1 MNRLTDWIANL
12 GARHYITAVLL
23 AAALGIAAALMLS
36 NGGKV
41 EAKECPVNEAA
52 HDALNGVAQGQLA
65 ALQATGAGRGYNDLA
80 FIDDTGRPLTIADFA
95 GKVLLVNFWATWCA
109 PCRAEMPALNNVAA
123 EYNSDDF
130 AIVTIN
136 LDLGDEGV
144 QKAQTFLD
152 EEGLGNLPLY
162 ADPSFAAFDLLKKE
176 GVSLGLPTTLL
187 IDDKGCELAVLQG
200 PAEWDTDDGRQVV
213 ETLIGLKESEAGA

>member
-1 MNRLTDWIANL
+1 MGNKRKQI
-12 GARHYITAVLL
+12 
-23 AAALGIAAALMLS
+23 
-36 NGGKV
+36 
-41 EAKECPVNEAA
+41 
-52 HDALNGVAQGQLA
+52 
-65 ALQATGAGRGYNDLA
+65 
-80 FIDDTGRPLTIADFA
+80 
-95 GKVLLVNFWATWCA
+95 
-109 PCRAEMPALNNVAA
+109 EMS
-123 EYNSDDF
+123 EEE
-130 AIVTIN
+130 I
-136 LDLGDEGV
+136 
-144 QKAQTFLD
+144 QTFLD

>member
-1 MNRLTDWIANL
+1 MNWLSEWIANL
-12 GARHYITAVLL
+12 GVRHYITAGLFL
-23 AAALGIAAALMLS
+23 AALGIAAALLVS
-36 NGGKV
+36 NGGPV
-41 EAKECPVNEAA
+41 TAGECPANQAA
-52 HDALNGVAQGQLA
+52 HDAINGVAQGELA
-65 ALQATGAGRGYNDLA
+65 ALQATAAGRGYSDLA
-80 FIDDTGRPLTIADFA
+80 FIDDTGRPLTLADFA
-95 GKVLLVNFWATWCA
+95 GKALLVNFWATWCA
-109 PCRAEMPALNNVAA
+109 PCRAEMPALNAIAA

-187 IDDKGCELAVLQG
+187 IDDRGCELAVMQG
-200 PAEWDTDDGRQVV
+200 PAEWDTDDGRKAV
-213 ETLIGLKESEAGA
+213 ETLIGLGQNAAGA